1 MSKRIIGTVTISM
14 ALTVLFHCSPTQER
28 GPDPADVTS
37 PEGAPVAADALPEV
51 IVDGQTVYVAAYSH
65 IFSRGARLTFDLTVT
80 LTIRNTDR
88 QREII
93 VTRVDYH
100 DMNGRRVREYLDSPF
115 RLGALATTDFV
126 IEEDDR
132 TGGSAPSFIVEWIAD
147 APVSDPIIHS
157 VMIGTMSQQGISF
170 LGEGVVL
177 ESR

>member
-1 MSKRIIGTVTISM
+1 MSKRILGAVAISM
-14 ALTVLFHCSPTQER
+14 ALAVSLHCSPTQER
-28 GPDPADVTS
+28 GSDPADVTS
-37 PEGAPVAADALPEV
+37 PEGTPVAVDALPEV
-51 IVDGQTVYVAAYSH
+51 IVDGQTVYVPAYSH

-88 QREII
+88 QKEII

-100 DMNGRRVREYLDSPF
+100 DMNGRRVRAYLDTPI
-115 RLGALATTDFV
+115 RLSALATTDFV

-147 APVSDPIIHS
+147 GPVSDPIIHS